1 MEKTS
6 KNIPWKQKVNV
17 WKSALISIW
26 KTIQNLL
33 SSHGFSISFDGR
45 RTTEK
50 LGAWNW
56 IIKWLSWPTKWR
68 PISDPT
74 VIILCGRKQVFLDPF
89 QANWKVFK
97 PKKRTDS
104 PLGQKLSNIKHQL
117 TCPGPQLAMTFDSC
131 FKPTFQSHCQIHASK
146 KSHPQGYS
154 PSLSI
159 YFWPFI
165 RVNTLHL
172 TTARGTH
179 YLSTLEMPAM
189 RSCRTS
195 NLKVYEPRLASSLT
209 ADKKNRGRYP
219 KVQNSNCCLKGLRI

>member
-1 MEKTS
+1 MDFPLRLMDEEPQ
-6 KNIPWKQKVNV
+6 KNWELEIE
-17 WKSALISIW
+17 
-26 KTIQNLL
+26 
-33 SSHGFSISFDGR
+33 SSSGWVGPPHED
-45 RTTEK
+45 T
-50 LGAWNW
+50 
-56 IIKWLSWPTKWR
+56 
-68 PISDPT
+68 SDPT
-74 VIILCGRKQVFLDPF
+74 VIILCGWKKVFLDPF
-89 QANWKVFK
+89 QSNWKVFK
-97 PKKRTDS
+97 PKMRTDS
-104 PLGQKLSNIKHQL
+104 PLGEKLSNIKHRL

-131 FKPTFQSHCQIHASK
+131 FKPTFQSHCRIHASK

-195 NLKVYEPRLASSLT
+195 NLKV
-209 ADKKNRGRYP
+209 
-219 KVQNSNCCLKGLRI
+219 